1 MFHRDMDIKRLGDIA
16 KISSGSTPARN
27 NQDFWNGD
35 IPWVSTGELS
45 SGFVNET
52 REHVSLRA
60 VHESSLKLLKPGTL
74 LMAMYGQGKT
84 RGIVSRLNITATT
97 NQACASIEIK
107 KDEPSYVYYFLQF
120 RYESIRK
127 LSNGGSQENL
137 STEIIKKIKISLP
150 PIAEQRKIAEI
161 LSAQDRVI
169 ELKTRLL
176 EEKKRLKKYLCQ
188 LIMGGNKI
196 KLARGYSVRLL
207 SSITKKKLIKNKDLK
222 YTVVLSNSAKY
233 GIVPQNVQFDKN
245 IANEENIDRYYVAE
259 IGDFIYNPRIST
271 SAPCG
276 PINQNDCCDGVV
288 SPLYTV
294 FSCSAECVC
303 DKYLKYYFQTSLWHE
318 YIQSVANTG
327 ARYDRMNV
335 SDKDFFSMAI
345 NLPPLNTQRQ
355 CVVLLDAFSNV
366 IKLMEENLEQEKLKK
381 KALMQ
386 QLLTGKVRVTG
397 KEL

>member
-1 MFHRDMDIKRLGDIA
+1 MDIKRLGDIA

>member
-1 MFHRDMDIKRLGDIA
+1 MDIKRLGDIA

-107 KDEPSYVYYFLQF
+107 KDDPSYVYYFLQF

-150 PIAEQRKIAEI
+150 PIAEQRKIAAI

-176 EEKKRLKKYLCQ
+176 EEKKSLKKYLCQ
-188 LIMGGNKI
+188 SLLRGKTRIPGYTGVWKRKRLCDI
-196 KLARGYSVRLL
+196 AHRVTARN
-207 SSITKKKLIKNKDLK
+207 TKNCNN
-222 YTVVLSNSAKY
+222 VLTISA
-233 GIVPQNVQFDKN
+233 
-245 IANEENIDRYYVAE
+245 
-259 IGDFIYNPRIST
+259 
-271 SAPCG
+271 
-276 PINQNDCCDGVV
+276 CDGLVEQEAYFKKEVAGKDKSNYFFLSQDDYAYNRSSSRGNPYGAIKRLRKHSSGIV
-288 SPLYTV
+288 SPLYV
-294 FSCSAECVC
+294 CFRMNKELVDYNYAEYAFDSGVLN
-303 DKYLKYYFQTSLWHE
+303 KELGMVVQE
-318 YIQSVANTG
+318 G
-327 ARYDRMNV
+327 ARNHGLLNIAIE
-335 SDKDFFSMAI
+335 DFFNCRI
-345 NLPPLNTQRQ
+345 ELPAYDEQVKIAEILR
-355 CVVLLDAFSNV
+355 VVFCSVELQE
-366 IKLMEENLEQEKLKK
+366 KELEQEKLKK
-381 KALMQ
+381 KAMMQ
-386 QLLTGKVRVTG
+386 QLLTGKVRVSV
-397 KEL
+397 